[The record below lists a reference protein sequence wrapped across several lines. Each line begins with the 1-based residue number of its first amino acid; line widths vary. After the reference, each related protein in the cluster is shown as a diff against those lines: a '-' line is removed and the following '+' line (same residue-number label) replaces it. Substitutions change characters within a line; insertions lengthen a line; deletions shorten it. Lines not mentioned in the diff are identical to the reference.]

1 MNAPLPVSATL
12 TLGVWTDAG
21 DGNAEYPLFMFDD
34 EAATQRCEG
43 ARVISERGDLA
54 RAEALLAAG
63 AAQVILGEAALLDTT
78 LVQSAISR
86 FGTGRIGLW
95 LPARRMEVRWTL
107 DRESNADFSFVM
119 PSCPVPR
126 WELLR
131 ADGSGT
137 GTDAAWFAR
146 EMAGMGVA
154 TLVLALHDAQPED
167 LAIGAGLVEDLGTRL
182 WLALRD
188 ESLDAAEWVRDAGIR
203 QLVLN
208 YEGDVQ
214 VELAR
219 LAAADSPAALNTTHP
234 G

>member
-1 MNAPLPVSATL
+1 MNAPLPASATV
-12 TLGVWTDAG
+12 TVGVWADAG
-21 DGNAEYPLFMFDD
+21 DDNADYPLFMFDD

-43 ARVISERGDLA
+43 ARVISERADLA

-63 AAQVILGEAALLDTT
+63 AVQVILGEAALLDTT
-78 LVQSAISR
+78 LVQRAISR
-86 FGTGRIGLW
+86 FGTERTGLW
-95 LPARRMEVRWTL
+95 LPARRMEVRWAL
-107 DRESNADFSFVM
+107 DRESNADFSFLM

-126 WELLR
+126 WELLLT
-131 ADGSGT
+131 DGSGT

-154 TLVLALHDAQPED
+154 TLVLALHGAQPED
-167 LAIGAGLVEDLGTRL
+167 LAIGAGLAEDLGTRL
-182 WLALRD
+182 WLAVRD
-188 ESLDAAEWVRDAGIR
+188 ESLAAAEWVRDAGIR

-208 YEGDVQ
+208 YEGDAQ

-219 LAAADSPAALNTTHP
+219 LAADSPAALNTTPP

>member
-1 MNAPLPVSATL
+1 MNAPLPASATM
-12 TLGVWTDAG
+12 TLGFWTEAG
-21 DGNAEYPLFMFDD
+21 SGNAEYPLFMLDD
-34 EAATQRCEG
+34 ETATRRCEG

-63 AAQVILGEAALLDTT
+63 AAQVLLGEAVLLDTT
-78 LVQSAISR
+78 LVQSAINR
-86 FGTGRIGLW
+86 CGTERIGLW
-95 LPARRMEVRWTL
+95 LPARRMEVRWAL

-126 WELLR
+126 WELLL
-131 ADGSGT
+131 ADGSAT

-146 EMAGMGVA
+146 EMANMGVA
-154 TLVLALHDAQPED
+154 TLVLALHGAQAED
-167 LAIGAGLVEDLGTRL
+167 LAIAAGLAEDLGTRL

-188 ESLDAAEWVRDAGIR
+188 DALDAAAWVRDAGIR
-203 QLVLN
+203 QLVVN
-208 YEGDVQ
+208 YAGDAQ

-219 LAAADSPAALNTTHP
+219 LAADLPAALNTTQT